1 MSPPVKQQS
10 DTGLPAEMPPPKA
23 PTRAAR
29 PTDLWIVDSN
39 SDLRQLEGLADFA
52 NLADF
57 ASEDTLPP
65 PQPADFVNLADF
77 ASEDTL
83 PPPQPPNRDG
93 CSALDTFPD
102 EVTLDSPTPTPVFS
116 SPAAARAIRGRATRD
131 RQIGRASCRERVL

>member
-39 SDLRQLEGLADFA
+39 SDLQLEGLADFA

-83 PPPQPPNRDG
+83 PPPQPADFVNLADFA
-93 CSALDTFPD
+93 SEDTLLPR
-102 EVTLDSPTPTPVFS
+102 S
-116 SPAAARAIRGRATRD
+116 RR
-131 RQIGRASCRERVL
+131 IGKGVVHSILFRTK